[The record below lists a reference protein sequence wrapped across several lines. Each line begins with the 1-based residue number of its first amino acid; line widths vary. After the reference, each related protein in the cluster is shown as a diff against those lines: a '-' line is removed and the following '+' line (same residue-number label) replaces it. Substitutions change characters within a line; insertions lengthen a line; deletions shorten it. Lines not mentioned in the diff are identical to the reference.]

1 MLRVVSSKEAF
12 EIINDNLTDY
22 VCKSEKVSLYDS
34 LGRVISEEVIS
45 RENIPAF
52 NRSTVDGYAMKA
64 SDTYGCGESIPAQ
77 LDIVGEI
84 LMGESASVPIN
95 ESQCIKISTGGMLP
109 VGADSVVMVEHTDSS
124 FDSLCLAYKA
134 VSPFENVTRKGDD
147 IKEGDIV
154 LRKGTVITSRETG
167 VLASLG
173 INEVSVAVKPHI
185 GIISTGDEIVPIE
198 GEIALGKVRD
208 INTHILSALM
218 REKGC
223 ECTEYGIIKDRYED
237 IHNAVVRAVSEND
250 IVLISGGSSAGTRDM
265 TSQIISSLGEVYA
278 HGIAIKPGKPTI
290 IGKIDGKA
298 VFGLPGHPAASYFV
312 CLRFIVPLVNILLNR
327 NEKERTLKAKL
338 TQNISSNHGREEIVC
353 VKLTDCGAEPVFGKS
368 GVISLLSE
376 SDGYIIIDRNR
387 EGLKSGEE
395 VEIHLF

>member
-1 MLRVVSSKEAF
+1 MLKVVSSGEALDIIKEKFFSA
-12 EIINDNLTDY
+12 E
-22 VCKSEKVSLYDS
+22 CEAEKVSLYAS
-34 LGRVISEEVIS
+34 LGRVVAEDILS

-52 NRSTVDGYAMKA
+52 NRSTVDGYAVKA
-64 SDTYGCGESIPAQ
+64 SDTYGSGESIPAQ
-77 LDIVGEI
+77 LDIIGEI
-84 LMGESASVPIN
+84 LMGESADTTVRDG
-95 ESQCIKISTGGMLP
+95 QCIKISTGGMLP
-109 VGADSVVMVEHTDSS
+109 EGADSVVMVEHTDNS
-124 FDSLCLAYKA
+124 FDSLCLIYKT

-147 IKEGDIV
+147 IKKGDIV
-154 LRKGTVITSRETG
+154 LKKGTLITSRETG

-173 INEVSVAVKPHI
+173 INEVSVTVKPRV
-185 GIISTGDEIVPIE
+185 GIISTGDEIVPLENKIT
-198 GEIALGKVRD
+198 LGKIRD

-223 ECTEYGIIKDRYED
+223 ECTEYGIIKDKYED
-237 IHNAVVRAVSEND
+237 ICKAVVNAVSEND

-265 TSQIISSLGEVYA
+265 TADIIASLGEVYA

-312 CLRFIVPLVNILLNR
+312 CLRFIVPLVDSLLYRKINERTVKANIL
-327 NEKERTLKAKL
+327 
-338 TQNISSNHGREEIVC
+338 QNISSNHGREEIVC
-353 VKLTDCGAEPVFGKS
+353 VKLNDGGAEPVFGKS

-387 EGLKSGEE
+387 EGLRSGEK